1 MLNVKI
7 ALSKIKGA
15 LPMKNSIRTVI
26 VSTILFT
33 LFSCTASTD
42 VPLPITTSS
51 EEALEMYNKAW
62 YYWGDHDGIKQSE
75 YMKKAIEI
83 DPDFILANLYVVEND
98 PNKRKQFRDK
108 AIQNKNDGS
117 NAEKLLVDMF
127 VAGRESRTS
136 DRIDI
141 AKKLVEEYPNSSKA
155 YVDLGDAYT
164 VARDFNSAAQNY
176 TKATDINPENVNA
189 WWRLASH
196 HINVYNGQVLLPAE
210 KQDKKLGIKYIDKMI
225 SLRPEAAVGYQI
237 RGNVDR
243 ANSDFESAKKW
254 YSDALEKRRATGR
267 AASGLL
273 GVIAHNL
280 VFNGEF
286 DSAQEYYNLA
296 ISEGQ
301 TANSKNSAAIFQI
314 QSYLFNDDFSGAIQ
328 IADQISKD
336 LESYGASDVQIFWS
350 KSQIEL
356 RKFLAYAHSQ
366 KQEEAYESLMM
377 RKNYA
382 KQAMAKMEVDEV
394 SQANF
399 DYNNAKDQAWYH
411 ILFGEYNKA
420 ETQLNTLYSIASKI
434 QSPTAL
440 DEYSAMMGM
449 VRLFQGDSAG
459 SLSYFN
465 ENIDTENYQY
475 FSYFKA
481 LALRAAGKDIEA
493 RDIFNKLANY
503 NFNGLGASL
512 VRSLAKKQFNS

>member
-1 MLNVKI
+1 MLRLHNQRLKEPP
-7 ALSKIKGA
+7 
-15 LPMKNSIRTVI
+15 PMKNSIRTVVVPMI
-26 VSTILFT
+26 LLTI
-33 LFSCTASTD
+33 FSCTTSTD
-42 VPLPITTSS
+42 VPLPITTAS

-62 YYWGDHDGIKQSE
+62 SYWGDHDAIKQSE
-75 YMKKAIEI
+75 YMKKALNI

-127 VAGRESRTS
+127 IAGREGRTN
-136 DRIDI
+136 DRINF
-141 AKKLVEEYPNSSKA
+141 AKKLVEEYPSSSKA
-155 YVDLGDAYT
+155 YVDLGDAYN
-164 VARDFNSAAQNY
+164 VARDFSSAAQNY
-176 TKATDINPENVNA
+176 IKATDINPENVNA
-189 WWRLASH
+189 WWRLGRQ
-196 HINVYNGQVLLPAE
+196 HINVYTNQILLPAS
-210 KQDKKLGIKYIDKMI
+210 KQDKKLGISYIDKMI
-225 SLRPEAAVGYQI
+225 SLRPDAAVGYQI

-254 YSDALEKRRATGR
+254 YADALEKRRATGR

-296 ISEGQ
+296 INEGQ
-301 TANSKNSAAIFQI
+301 TANSKYSVAIFQI
-314 QSYLFNDDFSGAIQ
+314 QSYLFNDDYSGAIQ
-328 IADQISKD
+328 VADQISKD
-336 LESYGASDVQIFWS
+336 LETYGFSPVQIYQN

-356 RKFLAYAHSQ
+356 RKFLAYAHNQ

-382 KQAMAKMEVDEV
+382 KQAMAIMEVDEV
-394 SQANF
+394 IQVNF
-399 DYNNAKDQAWYH
+399 DYNNAKYQAWYH

-420 ETQLNTLYSIASKI
+420 ETQLNTLYSLVSKI

-440 DEYSAMMGM
+440 DDYSAMMGM

-475 FSYFKA
+475 YSYFKA
-481 LALRAAGKDIEA
+481 LALQAAGQNTVAE
-493 RDIFNKLANY
+493 DIFNKIANY
-503 NFNGLGASL
+503 NFNGLGVSL
-512 VRSLAKKQFNS
+512 VRSLAKKQHES